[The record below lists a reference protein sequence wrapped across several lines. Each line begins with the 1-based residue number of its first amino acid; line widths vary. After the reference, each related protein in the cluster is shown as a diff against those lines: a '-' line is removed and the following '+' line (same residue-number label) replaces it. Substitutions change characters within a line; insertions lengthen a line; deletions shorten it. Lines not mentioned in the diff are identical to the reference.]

1 MELGSNPL
9 VEELR
14 AALLREWEK
23 PPRERFQ
30 AMVDRGAIDSEGRV
44 LLRAPHHTPRVKRKK
59 GKSPKG

>member
-44 LLRAPHHTPRVKRKK
+44 LLRAPHHTPKAERKK
-59 GKSPKG
+59 RGTSKP